1 MGAAGAGALGL
12 MLAQSAAAAP
22 TSAQA
27 ALEQGAGSRGL
38 AFRPI
43 APVAATV
50 DAVTVPAGWTWSPII
65 RWGDPLFAD
74 SPAFDPN
81 NQSVTSQASQF
92 GYNNDYLAI
101 IHTPGSGGRRG
112 LLCANHEY
120 TNENIM
126 FAPTTDAAEL
136 AEQRRIAMMAHGF
149 SVVEL
154 TRTAKGR
161 PWTYDRG
168 GRRNRRITA
177 STPFVLDGPAAGHRL
192 LRTAADPLG
201 RRVLGTLNNC
211 AGSTTPWGTI
221 LSGEENFNQYFIADQ
236 TPANVRYGI
245 GTTSDR
251 QWYTVDERFDARAGT
266 GYENEVNRFGWVV
279 EIDPDDPTSTPV
291 KHTALGRFKHEA
303 AAVRLTKDGRAA
315 AYSGDDER
323 FEYIY
328 KFVSHKKFRPGGSAA
343 AKRHNLTLL
352 SDGDLYVAK
361 FVGDSPPA
369 QFTGDGE
376 LPLDDHFDG
385 WGRWLP
391 LVVNGRSM
399 VPGMGVAEVLINTRQ
414 AADLKGPTKMDRPE
428 DVQPN
433 PVTGKVYAAL
443 TNNTKRTEV
452 DEANPRITNRTGHV
466 LELTEVGDD
475 AGATAF
481 RWNLLLVCGDPAD
494 PSIKTYFGGYEG
506 PVSPISCP
514 DSVAFDGTG
523 TLWVSTDGQ
532 PGTIGLND
540 ALHRVTLEGAD
551 RGKVEQFLAV
561 PVEAETC
568 GPVIDNQDSMV
579 YVCVQ
584 HPGEDG
590 TWEAPTSFFPD
601 YKPQGSLR
609 NGAWG
614 GPRPSVI
621 QAFRKIGS

>member
-1 MGAAGAGALGL
+1 
-12 MLAQSAAAAP
+12 
-22 TSAQA
+22 
-27 ALEQGAGSRGL
+27 
-38 AFRPI
+38 
-43 APVAATV
+43 
-50 DAVTVPAGWTWSPII
+50 
-65 RWGDPLFAD
+65 
-74 SPAFDPN
+74 
-81 NQSVTSQASQF
+81 
-92 GYNNDYLAI
+92 
-101 IHTPGSGGRRG
+101 
-112 LLCANHEY
+112 
-120 TNENIM
+120 
-126 FAPTTDAAEL
+126 
-136 AEQRRIAMMAHGF
+136 
-149 SVVEL
+149 
-154 TRTAKGR
+154 
-161 PWTYDRG
+161 
-168 GRRNRRITA
+168 
-177 STPFVLDGPAAGHRL
+177 
-192 LRTAADPLG
+192 
-201 RRVLGTLNNC
+201 
-211 AGSTTPWGTI
+211 
-221 LSGEENFNQYFIADQ
+221 
-236 TPANVRYGI
+236 
-245 GTTSDR
+245 
-251 QWYTVDERFDARAGT
+251 
-266 GYENEVNRFGWVV
+266 
-279 EIDPDDPTSTPV
+279 
-291 KHTALGRFKHEA
+291 
-303 AAVRLTKDGRAA
+303 
-315 AYSGDDER
+315 
-323 FEYIY
+323 
-328 KFVSHKKFRPGGSAA
+328 
-343 AKRHNLTLL
+343 
-352 SDGDLYVAK
+352 
-361 FVGDSPPA
+361 
-369 QFTGDGE
+369 
-376 LPLDDHFDG
+376 
-385 WGRWLP
+385 
-391 LVVNGRSM
+391 
-399 VPGMGVAEVLINTRQ
+399 MGVAEVLINTRQ